1 MRATVLG
8 AGSWGSALAV
18 HLARLGATTT
28 LWARRPEMAHE
39 IDRMRENV
47 TYLPGVRLEGGIKVV
62 GDLPASLRGAD
73 AVLFVAPAQSSRE
86 LFRAAVPYLD
96 PGSDLVIASK
106 GIEQGTLKRLSEALL
121 EEGGGGIE
129 SRVTVLS
136 GPSFAAEVA
145 RGDPTAVVV
154 AGTDAAAV
162 ERVQKRI
169 SGGNLRVYTNSD
181 LIGVEVGGALKNIM
195 AIATGIVEGL
205 GFGTNTRAALITR
218 GLAEIGRLGAA
229 LGGCPGTF
237 AGLAGAGDLILTC
250 TGTLSRNR
258 SVGLAIGRGRRLD
271 EVLAEM
277 KMVAEGVPTTRAA
290 LALADREGIDM
301 PIARKVR
308 EILFEGRTAAE
319 AVGDLLARPL
329 RGEA

>member
-8 AGSWGSALAV
+8 AGSWGTALAI
-18 HLARLGATTT
+18 HMAQLGAATT
-28 LWARRPEMAHE
+28 LWARRAEAAHE
-39 IDRMRENV
+39 IDRVRENA
-47 TYLPGVRLEGGIKVV
+47 TYLPGVRLGEGVAAV
-62 GDLPASLRGAD
+62 GDLPGALRGAD
-73 AVLFVAPAQSSRE
+73 LVLFVAPAQSSRD

-96 PGSDLVIASK
+96 PKADLVIASK

-121 EEGGGGIE
+121 EEGGEGLAA
-129 SRVTVLS
+129 RVTVLS

-154 AGTDAAAV
+154 AGRTAATV
-162 ERVQKRI
+162 ERVQERI
-169 SGGNLRVYTNSD
+169 SGGNLRAYSNSD
-181 LIGVEVGGALKNIM
+181 LIGVEVAGALKNIM

-218 GLAEIGRLGAA
+218 GLAEIGRLGIA
-229 LGGCPGTF
+229 LGGQPRTF
-237 AGLAGAGDLILTC
+237 AGLAGAGDLVLTC
-250 TGTLSRNR
+250 TGGLSRNR
-258 SVGLAIGRGRRLD
+258 SVGMAIGRGRRLD
-271 EVLAEM
+271 DILGGM

-290 LALADREGIDM
+290 LSLADREGVDM
-301 PIARKVR
+301 PIARKVH
-308 EILFEGRTAAE
+308 EILFEGRAAAD